1 MRERRTWTLLLA
13 GLAWLSLSGGAPPLG
28 VADSE
33 AGLVGGEAAWTP
45 EVPAIEATLRELPA
59 PTARLSRLEA
69 GRVARTLVAEARRAA
84 FSPEFVLAVIQVE
97 SQGDPRAISPK
108 GALGLMQLLPET
120 GQAMAAELGLRW
132 HGPDTLFDPVA
143 NVRLGIAYLEQLRSR
158 YGNLS
163 IALTAYN
170 WGPSRVSD
178 MLRRSERIPV
188 GYSRRVF
195 QACRGS
201 GEARGEQPI

>member
-1 MRERRTWTLLLA
+1 MRDRRTWTVLLA
-13 GLAWLSLSGGAPPLG
+13 GLAWLSLSTGGAPAGDLNSSR
-28 VADSE
+28 ADRFAAE
-33 AGLVGGEAAWTP
+33 APWTP
-45 EVPAIEATLRELPA
+45 EVPAIETALRELEA
-59 PTARLSRLEA
+59 PLSRLEA
-69 GRVARTLVAEARRAA
+69 SRVARTLVAEARRAS

-97 SQGDPRAISPK
+97 SGGDPFAISSK
-108 GALGLMQLLPET
+108 GALGLMQLLPTT
-120 GQAMAAELGLRW
+120 GRAVAAELGLRW
-132 HGPDTLFDPVA
+132 DGPKTLFDPVQ
-143 NVRLGIAYLEQLRSR
+143 NVRLGVAYLERLRAR

-170 WGPSRVSD
+170 WGPTRVSD

-201 GEARGEQPI
+201 GEAREQPI